1 MELEDAHHVLFRCLA
16 YERARKAMA
25 VKVSA
30 TAPAGVVAAV
40 TRVRQGRSSVYEV
53 AVMKWMMAEGG
64 EEIGMEMVEA
74 VMKERGR
81 LLSR

>member
-1 MELEDAHHVLFRCLA
+1 M
-16 YERARKAMA
+16 
-25 VKVSA
+25 SA
-30 TAPAGVVAAV
+30 IAPAGVVAAV
-40 TRVRQGRSSVYEV
+40 TRVRQGRSSVDEV

>member
-1 MELEDAHHVLFRCLA
+1 M
-16 YERARKAMA
+16 
-25 VKVSA
+25 SA
-30 TAPAGVVAAV
+30 IAPAEVVAAM
-40 TRVRQGRSSVYEV
+40 TRVQQGRSSVDEAV
-53 AVMKWMMAEGG
+53 VMKWMMAEGG